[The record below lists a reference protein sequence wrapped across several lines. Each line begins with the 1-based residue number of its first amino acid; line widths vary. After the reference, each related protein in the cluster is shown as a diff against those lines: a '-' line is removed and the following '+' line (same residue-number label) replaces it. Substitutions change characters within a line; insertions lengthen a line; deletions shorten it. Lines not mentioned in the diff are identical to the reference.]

1 MEGITDGKPRSGKV
15 LEVTYGKQSLN
26 ACMQSNMLPLC
37 SLALDMCTQSK
48 VQSLWAADGEATTKN
63 VGTCIGPA
71 EPITCTDAQC
81 TNSLILYL
89 EKQNTMSSPAIG
101 GVTS

>member
-1 MEGITDGKPRSGKV
+1 
-15 LEVTYGKQSLN
+15 
-26 ACMQSNMLPLC
+26 MQLGARLVH
-37 SLALDMCTQSK
+37 TESK
-48 VQSLWAADGEATTKN
+48 IQSLWAADGEATTNKN

-71 EPITCTDAQC
+71 EPITRADAQC
-81 TNSLILYL
+81 TNSSILYP